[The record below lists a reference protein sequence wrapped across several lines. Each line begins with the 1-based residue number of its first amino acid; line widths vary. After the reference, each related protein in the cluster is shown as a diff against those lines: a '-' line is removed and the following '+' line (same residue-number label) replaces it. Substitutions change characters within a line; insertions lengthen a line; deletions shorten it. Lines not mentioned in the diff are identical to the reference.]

1 MHVFAIVVLCSRI
14 AEKPEMSAGNISF
27 SHNASETTVM
37 PAEQNHLSLSG
48 TFVYLISAPLRYKG
62 FVILEVFLIIVF

>member
-1 MHVFAIVVLCSRI
+1 MHVFAIVVLCSSI
-14 AEKPEMSAGNISF
+14 AEKPEMSAGNISS

-37 PAEQNHLSLSG
+37 RAEQNHLSLSG